1 MIAVDER
8 AITKRRDSDQSA
20 PLRTT
25 PNRPLISGKRAMFDL
40 AVCAF
45 AYLYGSLPFVY
56 LLARRRRVD
65 LRGRGSG
72 NVGATNLW
80 TIAGNWPALLGWVGD
95 ASKGI
100 VPAAAARALGCS
112 RSTAQMAGVCGVAG
126 QCWPVFLG
134 LSGGRGISA
143 FVGAALWINPRAWG
157 AALLPMIGGS
167 TWRMVTTLGPRRHRV
182 ERTLRTTRS
191 QSVPLGCFLGVGSFP
206 AASYVV
212 DRRLGRRPTAAPW
225 LLLAVIGLRR
235 LTARLPDDAM
245 NGPRVRPDAL
255 VYRLLFDRNTAH

>member
-1 MIAVDER
+1 MIALDEAATEVRREREQVIASRPTR
-8 AITKRRDSDQSA
+8 A
-20 PLRTT
+20 
-25 PNRPLISGKRAMFDL
+25 RPLISGKRTMLDL
-40 AVCAF
+40 AICAF

-56 LLARRRRVD
+56 LLARMRQVD

-80 TIAGNWPALLGWVGD
+80 ATAGNWPALLGWVGD

-100 VPAAAARALGCS
+100 VPAAAARGLGCS
-112 RSTAQMAGVCGVAG
+112 RSTTRMAGVCGMAG

-143 FVGAALWINPRAWG
+143 FVGAALWVNPRAWP

-182 ERTLRTTRS
+182 ERTLKTTRS
-191 QSVPLGCFLGVGSFP
+191 QSVPLGCLLGVAAFP
-206 AASYVV
+206 VASYAV
-212 DRRLGRRPTAAPW
+212 DRRMHRAPTLAPW
-225 LLLAVIGLRR
+225 LMLAVIVLRR
-235 LTARLPDDAM
+235 LTARLPDDAT
-245 NGPRVRPDAL
+245 NGPQLRPRAL